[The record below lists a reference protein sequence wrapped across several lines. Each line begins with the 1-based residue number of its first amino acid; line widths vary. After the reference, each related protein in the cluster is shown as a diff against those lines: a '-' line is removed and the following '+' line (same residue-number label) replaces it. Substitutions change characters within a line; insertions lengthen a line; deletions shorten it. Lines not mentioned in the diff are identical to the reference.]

1 MPLRGNLERQSAGWV
16 DAGIVSADQRQ
27 QILDFEAA
35 ASDRGHRFVTILAV
49 LGAALVVLGLVL
61 VISQNWDEIGKLPKL
76 ATGIA
81 LLIACNGGGYWVRN
95 GPLGLVRSGEALL
108 LVGTG
113 VLLGDLALISQQ
125 YHIEFNPAPLLL
137 PVLGSAIAFA
147 YLFVSRSH
155 AFVAAVLFASWLI
168 AESQRAGSP
177 LEADAET
184 ILLLLVGAGAW
195 LVALAALQ
203 RRGAFAS
210 LSPPAELV
218 GGILI
223 AGTVYLLG
231 FYRHFDVDTAVPIVP
246 AVVLLLAPMGLVV
259 PALLATAMRAEGR
272 LGWPPVGDG
281 LRPALLLGQIT
292 LLFLLTWTLL
302 TALFPRGSAEEAFV
316 LTTLGYW
323 LGACL
328 LSGSIVWLGLAVRRE
343 SWVNVALVFLGLF
356 ILSRYFDLFS
366 DYGQTGALFAGAGL
380 LFLVLA
386 FLIELSRR
394 RLSRRM
400 SAPAGGAQAGG

>member
-1 MPLRGNLERQSAGWV
+1 MPLRGNLGRQSAGWV

-35 ASDRGHRFVTILAV
+35 ASDSSHRFVTILAV
-49 LGAALVVLGLVL
+49 LGAALVVLGFVL

-108 LVGTG
+108 LLGTG

-125 YHIEFNPAPLLL
+125 YHIALNPAPLLL

-184 ILLLLVGAGAW
+184 ILLLLLGAGAW
-195 LVALAALQ
+195 LFALAALQ

-231 FYRHFDVDTAVPIVP
+231 FYRHFGIDAATPVVP
-246 AVVLLLAPMGLVV
+246 AVVLLLAPMGVVV
-259 PALLATAMRAEGR
+259 PALLATGMRAETR
-272 LGWPPVGDG
+272 LGWPSVDDR
-281 LRPALLLGQIT
+281 LRPALLLGQLT
-292 LLFLLTWTLL
+292 LLLLLTWTLV
-302 TALFPRGSAEEAFV
+302 TALYPRGYEEHAFIV
-316 LTTLGYW
+316 TTLGYW

-328 LSGSIVWLGLAVRRE
+328 LTGSIVWLGLALRRE
-343 SWVNVALVFLGLF
+343 SWVNAALVFLGLF

-400 SAPAGGAQAGG
+400 SAPPGGAQVGG